1 MPAKLTTTINK
12 ICSVPNP
19 TNSTI
24 IREFSEYMKWNGSSE
39 HHQNNNLKAVIAFA
53 KFIGPHST
61 FYQIQTKEQI
71 ITFLDTK
78 KKTEDNEKKW
88 ITTWN
93 HYLVRI
99 KLFFRWLYNV
109 MGKDPDNIALES
121 DWETPSFARIKGKKS
136 NRLSPYSETE
146 LWERDELL
154 SIIKYEPYKR
164 NKAALTLFW
173 DMDARNH
180 EVTHLRIKNIR
191 LKEKYGE
198 GEIPY
203 ESKTGTGPFL
213 LTCSFPYVRDWLNEH
228 PFKNSPNARV
238 ICNLLTGSAIGPD
251 AMWTMMKQLR
261 NRIVRLLESGS
272 ITDNDEKQKLE
283 YLLQTKKWN
292 PYCIRH
298 SSITSDSDFLP
309 EYALKKKARWS
320 MNSKQGSRYIKRR
333 MGNDLKNQI
342 LVHNGMITEESAIAE
357 RKPSVLNCARC
368 SLVNAVDNKFCSK
381 CSYPLTPQAYDE
393 IKAEEE
399 DKFKVMEQNIA
410 LLNDQVRDMQQL
422 LKDPVKFAEIYRSA
436 KLEI

>member
-1 MPAKLTTTINK
+1 MPAKLSTTINK